1 MAVYSDDLPPGIDI
15 RVNSNKKKGT
25 PLTSDDPDAKQVLKP
40 IKDDPENPFGANIK
54 DDSKLIRAQR
64 HYIDENGNE
73 QQSALNIVSE
83 EGTWYDWNR
92 TLASQFLSKQAPELA
107 KQQLKITRD
116 IANDEYR
123 EIMSCENPTVK
134 AKMLE
139 DFAGRCDHDAVHLA
153 AAALPRQST
162 RVILPLPDA
171 KDNEIYAPGYE
182 DGEQVAL
189 VRYPHGSISEIPIL
203 TVNNKNPKARE
214 MIGEA
219 IDAVGI
225 PHSAAERLSGAD
237 FDGDTVLVLPTKNA
251 RILNKPQFDAL
262 KDFDDKAAYPEYP
275 GMHRM
280 THQEH
285 GTEMGKVSNLITD
298 MTIQGA
304 SDDEICRA
312 LKHSM
317 VVVDAEKH
325 HLDYKRSERENGIAE
340 LKVKY
345 QGSARAGATTFLS
358 KSTSPYRVGERKE
371 KAPSKMTPEELERWK
386 NGEIVYEYNNRTRP
400 KSQFS
405 KRLMTPEER
414 EMWDSKDPE
423 KVAQVKRN
431 FYQDGRVT
439 YKNTLVTNEV
449 KKGAEFDPY
458 SLVSTGKRETTTR
471 IERIYADHAAD
482 LKELARKA
490 RKEARA
496 TIDISY
502 DPEMNKKYKT
512 EVQMLNE
519 KLSIARK
526 NAPLERQAQLI
537 ANAKWATIRYNNPDM
552 DEEHQSKERARLLDS
567 ARKSIGAKKL
577 IIGSADNPLTQREWD
592 AIQAG
597 AISKTKLKAILD
609 NSDMSVVK
617 QYAIPRTRNGIS
629 PAKLSRAKMMLDRG
643 YSRTDVCNMLEISES
658 TLIRE
663 IGVANF

>member
-1 MAVYSDDLPPGIDI
+1 
-15 RVNSNKKKGT
+15 
-25 PLTSDDPDAKQVLKP
+25 
-40 IKDDPENPFGANIK
+40 
-54 DDSKLIRAQR
+54 
-64 HYIDENGNE
+64 
-73 QQSALNIVSE
+73 
-83 EGTWYDWNR
+83 
-92 TLASQFLSKQAPELA
+92 
-107 KQQLKITRD
+107 
-116 IANDEYR
+116 
-123 EIMSCENPTVK
+123 
-134 AKMLE
+134 
-139 DFAGRCDHDAVHLA
+139 
-153 AAALPRQST
+153 
-162 RVILPLPDA
+162 
-171 KDNEIYAPGYE
+171 
-182 DGEQVAL
+182 
-189 VRYPHGSISEIPIL
+189 
-203 TVNNKNPKARE
+203 
-214 MIGEA
+214 
-219 IDAVGI
+219 
-225 PHSAAERLSGAD
+225 
-237 FDGDTVLVLPTKNA
+237 
-251 RILNKPQFDAL
+251 
-262 KDFDDKAAYPEYP
+262 
-275 GMHRM
+275 
-280 THQEH
+280 
-285 GTEMGKVSNLITD
+285 
-298 MTIQGA
+298 
-304 SDDEICRA
+304 
-312 LKHSM
+312 
-317 VVVDAEKH
+317 
-325 HLDYKRSERENGIAE
+325 
-340 LKVKY
+340 
-345 QGSARAGATTFLS
+345 
-358 KSTSPYRVGERKE
+358 
-371 KAPSKMTPEELERWK
+371 MTPEELERWK